1 MLRENEL
8 GSLECG
14 KFADL
19 IVLGR
24 DYLTVPAKEIRKI
37 KVLLTVVEGKII
49 HKAQE
54 F

>member
-1 MLRENEL
+1 ML

-14 KFADL
+14 NFANF

-24 DYLTVPAKEIRKI
+24 DYLTVPAKEIEKI
-37 KVLLTVVEGKII
+37 EVLLTVVEGKIV